1 MTSETQ
7 PVDVHPDVLHRALII
22 DGEPF
27 ETQHIAGILRKNGL
41 GVEIAPSGRIGF
53 ERVLA
58 RHVDVIVLDIDLPDS
73 NGLVLIRKFRGASI
87 ATPIIVRST
96 HDFLSTKLRALDFGA
111 DDYVTKSVDHRELMA
126 RIANVIRR
134 APIPP
139 TEVVRFADLVMD
151 ERSHRVYRAGA
162 SLDLSLTLFR
172 LLRHFMLNPGQ
183 ILSKESL
190 FLAAWGED
198 DPCGATPTDSSF
210 LHDNSVQISVS
221 RLRKLLGR
229 HGPPLIHTLR
239 HRGYILRG
247 PTT

>member
-1 MTSETQ
+1 M
-7 PVDVHPDVLHRALII
+7 DVHPDVLHRALII
-22 DGEPF
+22 DSEPF
-27 ETQHIAGILRKNGL
+27 ETQHIAGILRKNGF
-41 GVEIAPSGRIGF
+41 GVEIAPNGRIGF
-53 ERVLA
+53 QRVLA
-58 RHVDVIVLDIDLPDS
+58 RHVDVIVLGIDLPDS
-73 NGLVLIRKFRGASI
+73 DGLALIRKFREASI
-87 ATPIIVRST
+87 ATPIVVRST
-96 HDFLSTKLRALDFGA
+96 HHSLSTKLRALDAGA
-111 DDYVTKSVDHRELMA
+111 DDYVMKSVNHQELMA
-126 RIANVIRR
+126 RITNVIRR

-139 TEVVRFADLVMD
+139 TGVIRFADLLMD
-151 ERSHRVYRAGA
+151 EGSHQVYRAGA

-190 FLAAWGED
+190 FIAAWGED
-198 DPCGATPTDSSF
+198 DPRGDVPMESRF

-239 HRGYILRG
+239 HRGYVLRG